1 MFPPAATWTR
11 AVGLCGPIYIY
22 PIYLNVFLYIVIYYR
37 PVILLV
43 TQGDLPITTTR
54 VGYSDV
60 G

>member
-1 MFPPAATWTR
+1 MA
-11 AVGLCGPIYIY
+11 
-22 PIYLNVFLYIVIYYR
+22 YYKDSEYNN
-37 PVILLV
+37 INNKLKLKLLV